1 MSDIKIIEI
10 YFDKTIWANI
20 INDRCWNLG
29 YNLSLYDF
37 SPCIIWLALV
47 ERSTNNGIHVNVS
60 HNAYIIER
68 IVSVFDLDIVVQKKN
83 KTKQQQ
89 KTKTT
94 TTTKSKVVKRGL
106 YSHRQ
111 RYSPSKCCGL
121 TKRSVEVSG
130 GQKGGID
137 GSIFLTPC
145 RRNHKR
151 TLPDA
156 SPG

>member
-1 MSDIKIIEI
+1 MVELQTMVLMST
-10 YFDKTIWANI
+10 YHTMP
-20 INDRCWNLG
+20 
-29 YNLSLYDF
+29 LSLKESFQCLTSILWY
-37 SPCIIWLALV
+37 
-47 ERSTNNGIHVNVS
+47 
-60 HNAYIIER
+60 
-68 IVSVFDLDIVVQKKN
+68 KKNN

-130 GQKGGID
+130 GQKGEID